1 MNLSVNRNVLFCAA
15 LGGIRPED
23 EYNEGNKRHTMPHP
37 PEHIPDIDNQ
47 TPAKVKSPKEKKEK
61 EKVSFILIILRLAQF
76 YFSYLLQ

>member
-1 MNLSVNRNVLFCAA
+1 MCLTVFVIA

-47 TPAKVKSPKEKKEK
+47 VPAKVKSPKEKKEK
-61 EKVSFILIILRLAQF
+61 EKVSFLCLIWEIVIFL
-76 YFSYLLQ
+76 